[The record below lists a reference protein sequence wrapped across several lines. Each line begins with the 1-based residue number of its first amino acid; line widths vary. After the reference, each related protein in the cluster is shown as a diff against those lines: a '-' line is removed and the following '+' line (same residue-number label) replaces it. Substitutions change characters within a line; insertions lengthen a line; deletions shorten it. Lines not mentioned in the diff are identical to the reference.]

1 MCGASE
7 EHPAA
12 AASFSPDAH
21 RMEVFAEAMTPPG
34 PAFLSD
40 LEREARAQGVPVIR
54 PQTQDLLRFFVTLKK
69 PARILEV
76 GAAVGFSALFMRHYA
91 PPECRIVTIELDPGR
106 ATQARDNFQQYGADR
121 IRLLEG
127 DAAQILPQIREDGT
141 FDLIFMD
148 AAKGQYIRFLPEV
161 LRLLA
166 PEGLLITDNILQE
179 GEVLSSRFAVT
190 RRNRTIHRRMRDYLR
205 ALMEEPALET
215 LLLPNGDGAAVSAKK

>member
-106 ATQARDNFQQYGADR
+106 AAQARDIFQQYGADR